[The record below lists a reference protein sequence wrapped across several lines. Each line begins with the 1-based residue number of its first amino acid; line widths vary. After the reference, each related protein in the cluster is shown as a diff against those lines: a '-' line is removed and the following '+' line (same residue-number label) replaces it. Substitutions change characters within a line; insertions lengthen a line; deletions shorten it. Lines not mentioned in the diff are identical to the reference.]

1 MIKLNLGCGDK
12 YLVGWFNVDLYADV
26 VDIRDDITTL
36 TKTIHTLGLNDPA
49 GHFKVDEIY
58 SAHSLMCVPEAQLK
72 DTLVLWKELLKDGG
86 RLVIET
92 TDLDKQAVDIS
103 KNCKNSEIIVH
114 SLFGDGIQDGD
125 GLKYQFN
132 YYLLELWLRRAGFKE
147 IKKIK
152 QPDISEHKKEF
163 NLAVE
168 AIK

>member
-1 MIKLNLGCGDK
+1 MKLNLGCGDQ

-92 TDLDKQAVDIS
+92 TDLDTQVDRYN
-103 KNCKNSEIIVH
+103 KNIKSSEKVIR
-114 SLFGDGIQDGD
+114 SLFGNDIQDGK
-125 GLKYQFN
+125 GLRYQFN
-132 YYLLELWLRRAGFKE
+132 YYLLRLWLERTGFS
-147 IKKIK
+147 IIRKIK
-152 QPDISEHKKEF
+152 QPDFSEHQKEF
-163 NLAVE
+163 NLIVE